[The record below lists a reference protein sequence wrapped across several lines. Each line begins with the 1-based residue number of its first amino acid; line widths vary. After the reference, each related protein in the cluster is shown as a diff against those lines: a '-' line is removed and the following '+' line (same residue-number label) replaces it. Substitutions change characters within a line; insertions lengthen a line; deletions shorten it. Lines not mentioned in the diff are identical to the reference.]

1 MDVVALT
8 SSHSDTDVYT
18 AVYSSVNVFE
28 MTVHGVAIMRRR
40 SDSYMNATQILK
52 LAGIDKGK
60 RTKILDREVLT
71 GEHEKV
77 QGGYGKYQG
86 TWIPWDKGKELAERY
101 QVLDFILPLVE
112 FDIAAYEESGDQE
125 LVPTKEQALAV
136 NPRRIQNTTIQDST
150 QSIHTS
156 SPSSPYC
163 TIDSPTTS
171 PYHRQ
176 IPVEKVPHSRK
187 RLKLSPPKDSENST
201 KNEHQRNVLMNIF
214 LSDEPIPESLK
225 NPKTLS
231 SINIDL
237 VIDEQGH
244 TALHWSVAMAKIQTV
259 EWLITKGAN
268 TCRVNYAGET
278 PLMRGVMVTDSFDND
293 CFPKL
298 LDILSTSLRIT
309 DHKNRTVLHHT
320 AITAGVFGRSNAAI
334 YYMQHLLSIIRD
346 DEQLKAMINS
356 KDSSDDTPLSIATK
370 VECKEMVDLLMLYG
384 ASSDYST
391 TPEHITTEDENK
403 IESVVSHIE
412 DSEIHIEPPNNTIPS
427 YKPNP
432 QGLHIVSTVQNLIA
446 AMDAEF
452 NKQLSERD
460 LALKNA
466 KDNIKTITY
475 QLEKAKTELEKRH
488 NDTMLLAEAQ
498 ERIRKFEKT
507 LQAGWNSL
515 DNDSGSNDDDDD
527 DDEHGDIENMRGFDS
542 FDENSQ
548 ASDEEHIHSPSI
560 LSDSVLSKST
570 REHKLERHIRQLQ
583 NQINVFVKA
592 EYEHKREMEL
602 LRNKPSEKEL
612 QCKRLIAACC
622 NLPFDK
628 IDDFLEPLSLVIES
642 DPPDMDMT
650 RVVEFMERMKR
661 SGINPDTLLEISEDN
676 SSSSKHTTPAS
687 TL

>member
-1 MDVVALT
+1 MDVALA

-101 QVLDFILPLVE
+101 QVLEFILPLVE

-136 NPRRIQNTTIQDST
+136 NPRRIQNVTIQDST

-156 SPSSPYC
+156 PPTSPYC
-163 TIDSPTTS
+163 TIDSPASS

-176 IPVEKVPHSRK
+176 LPVEKVPHSRK
-187 RLKLSPPKDSENST
+187 RLKLSAPKDSENST

-214 LSDEPIPESLK
+214 LSDEPIPDALK

-334 YYMQHLLSIIRD
+334 YYMQHLLSVMRD

-356 KDSSDDTPLSIATK
+356 KDMNEDTPLSIATR

-384 ASSDYST
+384 ASLDYST
-391 TPEHITTEDENK
+391 TPEHIMTEDENK
-403 IESVVSHIE
+403 TELTSTAKAAATKAPVGL
-412 DSEIHIEPPNNTIPS
+412 T

-432 QGLHIVSTVQNLIA
+432 QGLQIVSTVQNLVA
-446 AMDAEF
+446 SMDAEF

-460 LALKNA
+460 SALQNA
-466 KDNIKTITY
+466 NESIKTITY
-475 QLEKAKTELEKRH
+475 QLEKAKIELQQRH
-488 NDTMLLAEAQ
+488 NDTLLLAEAQ

-515 DNDSGSNDDDDD
+515 DNDSASNDE
-527 DDEHGDIENMRGFDS
+527 DDEDGHGDIEDIHGFDS
-542 FDENSQ
+542 FDEDSQ
-548 ASDEEHIHSPSI
+548 ASDEEPINSPGI
-560 LSDSVLSKST
+560 LSELTITKSA
-570 REHKLERHIRQLQ
+570 REQKLERHIRQLQ
-583 NQINVFVKA
+583 NQIEVFIKA

-602 LRNKPSEKEL
+602 LRSQPSEKEI

-650 RVVEFMERMKR
+650 RVVDFMERMKR
-661 SGINPDTLLEISEDN
+661 SGINPETLLEVPEDTT
-676 SSSSKHTTPAS
+676 SGSSKHTTPAS
-687 TL
+687 VL